1 MDYGAVIQKIRKAGA
16 DGIIFGGYHP
26 EASKLVQQLAKK
38 KIDIPFIGPDGVKDE
53 QFIKVAGKNAEASTP
68 PAPPTCPSCP

>member
-38 KIDIPFIGPDGVKDE
+38 K
-53 QFIKVAGKNAEASTP
+53 STFP
-68 PAPPTCPSCP
+68 SSAPTA

>member
-26 EASKLVQQLAKK
+26 EAKLVQRLAKK
-38 KIDIPFIGPDGVKDE
+38 KIDIP
-53 QFIKVAGKNAEASTP
+53 SS
-68 PAPPTCPSCP
+68 APTA